1 MRHVLAPIR
10 EEPEDREGEW
20 IIAAAE
26 TVINPVSF
34 KQFNQTAE
42 KRLTKWYSGE
52 GVGIIV
58 GQNRAIQGA
67 QNPIKFYVRVAE
79 RKLSPRFP
87 HRMTKNYCVPSV
99 SANRDI

>member
-10 EEPEDREGEW
+10 EEPEDREGEGEW

-34 KQFNQTAE
+34 KQFNQIAE
-42 KRLTKWYSGE
+42 KGLTKGYSGE

-58 GQNRAIQGA
+58 GQKRAI
-67 QNPIKFYVRVAE
+67 
-79 RKLSPRFP
+79 
-87 HRMTKNYCVPSV
+87 
-99 SANRDI
+99 